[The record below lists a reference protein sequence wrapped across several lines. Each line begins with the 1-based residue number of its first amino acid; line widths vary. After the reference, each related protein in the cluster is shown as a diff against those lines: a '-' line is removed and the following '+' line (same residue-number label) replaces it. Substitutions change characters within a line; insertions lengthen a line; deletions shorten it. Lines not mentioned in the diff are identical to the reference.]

1 MVAMDTHELPAFDI
15 NHHRYVASRI
25 ESGRAHPDLVASSH
39 EALLAEVER
48 LTYLISPA
56 KLKQPAKGKPVEMSN
71 LIALIDALAKQPKNA
86 AVMVEYLGMK
96 SSPGD
101 MGSYRGFYDQL
112 AIDPNGR
119 EPKTVGMS

>member
-1 MVAMDTHELPAFDI
+1 V
-15 NHHRYVASRI
+15 
-25 ESGRAHPDLVASSH
+25 
-39 EALLAEVER
+39 
-48 LTYLISPA
+48 
-56 KLKQPAKGKPVEMSN
+56 SN

-101 MGSYRGFYDQL
+101 MGSYGGFYDQL